1 MRNAD
6 AELFKDKIEVSLDG
20 RQIFY
25 LFFGGAVIASLV
37 FVLGV
42 MVGKR
47 LESRSHIAENADTS
61 AVLDPLA
68 ALDKLGSEE
77 RAERLEFP
85 SALAGDSTSPSDQV
99 EIAAV
104 DDAPAA
110 NKAAP
115 APTPKPAAKTPA
127 PPPAQ
132 QEPPAPKPTPAPAPT
147 PAKPATATPAQEP
160 PPPAAKPAAEIVAE
174 AATPAKPAPKRA
186 RFTLQLSSFQDRTE
200 AEAFHAELTSAGYEP
215 YITEANVPD
224 KGRWYRV
231 RLGKYATHQDAL
243 DAKADFE
250 KRQKIIAYVTR
261 LK

>member
-1 MRNAD
+1 MRSTD
-6 AELFKDKIEVSLDG
+6 GDLFKDKIEVSLDG

-47 LESRSHIAENADTS
+47 LESRTHVADSAQTS

-68 ALDKLGSEE
+68 ALDQLGSDE
-77 RAERLEFP
+77 RAQELAFP
-85 SALAGDSTSPSDQV
+85 KQLIKSAPAPAPAPPPRPSPASGGGS
-99 EIAAV
+99 ETAAPKPAPKPAAV
-104 DDAPAA
+104 DEPEVPEIVKVEELEPEPEVKPAPA
-110 NKAAP
+110 
-115 APTPKPAAKTPA
+115 PKPAAK
-127 PPPAQ
+127 
-132 QEPPAPKPTPAPAPT
+132 PK
-147 PAKPATATPAQEP
+147 AK
-160 PPPAAKPAAEIVAE
+160 
-174 AATPAKPAPKRA
+174 
-186 RFTLQLSSFQDRTE
+186 FTLQLSSFQDRTE
-200 AEAFHAELTSAGYEP
+200 AEAFHAKLTSAGYEP

-224 KGRWYRV
+224 KGVWYRV
-231 RLGKYATHQDAL
+231 RLGRYPSHEDAL